1 MVSGRM
7 RYRHAGTTNYC
18 FILTAQGRKGGYV
31 TLYSRV
37 MPQCLGSAELLLA
50 CAACYACG
58 HDAMPVAMMF
68 GK

>member
-7 RYRHAGTTNYC
+7 RYMHAGTTNYC

-37 MPQCLGSAELLLA
+37 IPQCLGSAELLLA

-58 HDAMPVAMMF
+58 HDVRQMISVF
-68 GK
+68 GE